1 MRQIVVTR
9 HGGTDVLKVQEKPEP
24 RPGPGEVVVSVRAA
38 GLNFA
43 DILARKGLPIGYP
56 DAPKTP
62 CVLGFEVSGVIRETG
77 KDVDGSMIG
86 REVLAFTRFGGQSEA
101 VRVAVDQVFDKP
113 KSLSFEEAAAIPFN
127 YVTAYVL
134 IVVMGSLRKEESVLI
149 HNVGG
154 GVGLAALDVAK
165 HIGAKTYGTAST
177 WKHPYLKERGLDYA
191 IDYRTQD
198 WLTVLNELTDGRGVE
213 LVIDPIGGKHWK
225 KSYRALTATGRLGMF
240 GISSASGG
248 GLGGKLR
255 LHKVV
260 IQSPWFYSLTLIN
273 RNKGIFG
280 LNLPPMWHGKGKVGD
295 WMRAILAGVESGWVR
310 PRLDRTF
317 SFNQVSEAHA
327 YLESRKNIGK
337 VVLVP

>member
-1 MRQIVVTR
+1 
-9 HGGTDVLKVQEKPEP
+9 VLKIEEKPEP
-24 RPGPGEVVVSVRAA
+24 SPGPGEVVVSVRAA

-43 DILARKGLPIGYP
+43 DILIRKGLPIGYP

-77 KDVDGSMIG
+77 KDLDGSMIG

-113 KSLSFEEAAAIPFN
+113 ESLSFEEAAAIPFN
-127 YVTAYVL
+127 YVTAYIL
-134 IVVMGSLRKEESVLI
+134 IVVKGSLRKEESVLI

-165 HIGAKTYGTAST
+165 HIGAKTYGTASS

-198 WLTVLNELTDGRGVE
+198 WSIVLNELTDGKGVE
-213 LVIDPIGGKHWK
+213 LVIDPIGGKHWRK
-225 KSYRALTATGRLGMF
+225 DYRALTATGRLGMF
-240 GISSASGG
+240 GISAASGG
-248 GLGGKLR
+248 GLGGMLKLA
-255 LHKVV
+255 
-260 IQSPWFYSLTLIN
+260 IQFLGFIPFTLVN

-280 LNLPPMWHGKGKVGD
+280 LNLPALWHEKSKVGD
-295 WMRAILAGVESGWVR
+295 WMRVILAGVESGWVR

-317 SFNQVSEAHA
+317 SFTQVSEAHA

>member
-1 MRQIVVTR
+1 M
-9 HGGTDVLKVQEKPEP
+9 LKVQEKPEP

-43 DILARKGLPIGYP
+43 DILARQGLYLEGQ
-56 DAPKTP
+56 AKTP
-62 CVLGFEVSGVIRETG
+62 CVLGWEVSGIIRESG
-77 KDVDGSMIG
+77 KGVNGSVIG
-86 REVLAFTRFGGQSEA
+86 REVLAITKFGGQSEA
-101 VRVAVDQVFDKP
+101 VSVAVDQIFDKP
-113 KSLSFEEAAAIPFN
+113 KSLSFEEAAAIPVN
-127 YVTAYVL
+127 YLTAYGL
-134 IVVMGSLRKEESVLI
+134 IMVMGSLRKGESVLI

-154 GVGLAALDVAK
+154 GVGVAALDVAK
-165 HIGAKTYGTAST
+165 HIGAKSYGTAST

-198 WLTVLNELTDGRGVE
+198 WLTVLNELTDRRGVE

-225 KSYRALTATGRLGMF
+225 KSYSALRATGRLGMF
-240 GISSASGG
+240 GISSVSVR

-255 LHKVV
+255 LLKLA
-260 IQSPWFYSLTLIN
+260 IQSPWFYSLILIA

-280 LNLPPMWHGKGKVGD
+280 LNLPHIMWHEKSKISD

-310 PRLDRTF
+310 PRVDRTF